1 MENDF
6 TESAKYFY
14 LLDTLAPKVKDRIG
28 TVTRDCREIWDQ
40 LDNIYGKEDTL
51 EEMVASELFNIKA
64 SDCGEDYIIKLS
76 TGLEETEVLL
86 SQHDQMEWLTS
97 KPVVKLLKDK
107 LSPKEKEERAIQMDT
122 FVGTKYERLKQFLHA
137 RRMVAERLKAVGM
150 QKASSKKDGAEV
162 CMKDRCSRKGHK
174 SQTVQPRRTAAVD
187 LMTGSA
193 TTEPGHLSWACPTLG
208 GEVGSKGQVGGR
220 TT

>member
-150 QKASSKKDGAEV
+150 QKASSKKGGAEV
-162 CMKDRCSRKGHK
+162 CMKDRCLRKGHK
-174 SQTVQPRRTAAVD
+174 SADFPAKKDRCS
-187 LMTGSA
+187 GSDDN
-193 TTEPGHLSWACPTLG
+193 LCYN
-208 GEVGSKGQVGGR
+208 
-220 TT
+220 